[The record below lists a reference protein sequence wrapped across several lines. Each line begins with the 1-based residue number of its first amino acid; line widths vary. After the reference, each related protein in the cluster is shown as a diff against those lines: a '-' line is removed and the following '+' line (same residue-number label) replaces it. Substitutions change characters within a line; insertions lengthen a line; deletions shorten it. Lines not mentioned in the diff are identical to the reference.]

1 MSGSDKK
8 IVISG
13 MEHFSVSRLSLFS
26 AVVSAMLFSSA
37 SADAQSTRDFIV
49 PLEARRTSDSTFDL
63 RWTSDKDAT
72 FYRVWSKTPEAAS
85 WSHIDSLKG
94 DQRSLS
100 IVLNEPVIDVR
111 IEKNGALPDG
121 TRLAGDGYVRLTSK
135 NPPSSRL
142 VTKILVVTDEG
153 VESLLKEDLDRYRED
168 LVRDGWVVDTTV
180 VPSDLLDVD
189 AQMVRDRIMRSWRDT
204 SQARLTHVIL
214 IGAIPIPYSGGFVS
228 NGTPQPP
235 DGHPEHG
242 GAWPSNA
249 YYADMETSSGVDA
262 DYQWTDQTINLT
274 APGRPQNRNIP
285 GDGKFDQSMI
295 PTNLELCVGRVDMRR
310 LPAFGTKDDD
320 RTAELALLKRYL
332 AKNHRY
338 RTNDVSIRPIAI
350 IDDAFGPFTN
360 TINSYLTAEIFAGS
374 GWRSYSALVG
384 ADSVFAGDFIRDATN
399 PGRPALDTMSALF
412 SYGCGGGGYEHCT
425 GVITTTEFAA
435 NTFNSVFLMMLG
447 SYFGDWDAEDNLM
460 RSALASEGSILTCGW
475 SGRPHWFLHP
485 MGAGATFGECGR
497 MAANNDGTYRS
508 GIAINLNTPSQT
520 FGLNFALRGIQ
531 INTLGDP
538 TLRMPAPALTTP
550 LAVSEENGVTILEW
564 DNVPTAE
571 GFIVEGAEYM
581 KDAFS
586 VLQDVPAAAD
596 GLRTSVRLAL
606 PSTTRVVRVRPYRS
620 YSTTATSYSNIGY
633 GSIAYRGTASV
644 AEARTTDD
652 VRLHSDASSLIV
664 ATDIGNAT
672 AAIVHDLRGNV
683 VETISLHQEGAT
695 AFGHSS
701 RLVPGFY
708 IVTVTNGTKTSA
720 STIVHR

>member
-1 MSGSDKK
+1 
-8 IVISG
+8 
-13 MEHFSVSRLSLFS
+13 MEHFSVSRLPLLP
-26 AVVSAMLFSSA
+26 ALVSAMLFSSA
-37 SADAQSTRDFIV
+37 SADAQTTRDFIV

-72 FYRVWSKTPEAAS
+72 FYRVWLKTPEAAS

-135 NPPSSRL
+135 NPPSARL

-180 VPSDLLDVD
+180 VPSDLFDVD
-189 AQMVRDRIMRSWRDT
+189 AQMVRNRIMRSWRDT
-204 SQARLTHVIL
+204 SQARLTHVVL

-295 PTNLELCVGRVDMRR
+295 PTDLELCVGRVDMRR

-320 RTAELALLKRYL
+320 RTVELALLKRYL

-384 ADSVFAGDFIRDATN
+384 ADSVFVGDFIWDALN
-399 PGRPALDTMSALF
+399 PGKPALDTTSALF

-425 GVITTTEFAA
+425 GVITTAEFAA

-550 LAVSEENGVTILEW
+550 LAISEENGVTILEW

-571 GFIVEGAEYM
+571 GFIVEGAERM

-586 VLQDVPAAAD
+586 VLQDVPATTD
-596 GLRTSVRLAL
+596 GSRMSVRLAL
-606 PSTTRVVRVRPYRS
+606 PSTTRVVRIRPYRS
-620 YSTTATSYSNIGY
+620 YSTAATSYTNIGY

-644 AEARTTDD
+644 AEVRSTSD

-664 ATDIGNAT
+664 ATDVGNAT

-695 AFGHSS
+695 AFGHSD